1 MNSMGTIVNIV
12 AKLESC
18 RLDLKYS
25 HHTDSKVTEVMDML
39 ISLAVVIFHNV
50 NLKYIQIFICKSY
63 LNQTRGKIPNLPCN
77 TAGFLKSC

>member
-25 HHTDSKVTEVMDML
+25 HHTDTKVTEVTDML
-39 ISLAVVIFHNV
+39 ISLAVIIISHV
-50 NLKYIQIFICKSY
+50 NLKYKQIFICKSY
-63 LNQTRGKIPNLPCN
+63 LN
-77 TAGFLKSC
+77 